1 VTDTHISRE
10 AIERRAS
17 WISEIVAISGHF
29 GQDAAR
35 VERELEDEVRKAG
48 SGALLDH
55 LRLCGAIPE
64 SYGHDTSEEK
74 LYSKYTDALI
84 GVAFRH
90 LGLEATVLTERAD
103 AADVEVAGEEY
114 SFVADAKAF
123 RLSRTA
129 KNQKDFKVQAMDGW
143 KRGRPFA
150 IVVAP
155 LYQLPRSSSQIYE
168 QAAMR
173 NVAILSYSHLCVL
186 VRLADSDGADVAQR
200 LLGEVLRTV
209 EALHPTK
216 SAADYWT
223 SVNGALLEAG
233 GSVPSTWED
242 EKVATSE
249 AIAAAREEGL
259 AHVAAQR
266 EAILRLSHEEALQRL
281 ITAHKLDSRAA
292 TIEAVGDNGLFGVG
306 A

>member
-1 VTDTHISRE
+1 VTDTHISRD
-10 AIERRAS
+10 AIKRRAY

-29 GQDAAR
+29 GQDSVR
-35 VERELEDEVRKAG
+35 VERELEEEVKDAG
-48 SGALLDH
+48 SGAPLDH

-84 GVAFRH
+84 GVAFRY
-90 LGLEATVLTERAD
+90 LGLKAIVLNERAD
-103 AADVEVAGEEY
+103 AADVEAVGKDY

-143 KRGRPFA
+143 KRGKPFA
-150 IVVAP
+150 LVVAP

-168 QAAMR
+168 QAATR

-186 VRLADSDGADVAQR
+186 VRLADSDGADAAER
-200 LLGEVLRTV
+200 LLGKVLRTV

-216 SAADYWT
+216 SATDYWT
-223 SVNGALLEAG
+223 AVNRALLKAG
-233 GSVPSTWED
+233 GRVPSTWKD

-259 AHVAAQR
+259 AYVAAER
-266 EAILRLSHEEALQRL
+266 EAIMRLSHDEALKRL
-281 ITAHKLDSRAA
+281 VTAHKLDSREA
-292 TIEAVGDNGLFGVG
+292 TIRAVGDNGLFGVG